1 MPLNAKQIRE
11 LHDKAF
17 SHNQVTRERAA
28 DDMLFAV
35 VTQWDDNL
43 LGESSLQY
51 RGEFDIISKAIKQT
65 LADLHSNEVQVD
77 FQPEDETSEDSAD
90 FIDGIYRTSVRSNTS
105 KEAFDNAT
113 QEQVICG
120 LGGWRLFTEYKSSR
134 NGSKNQVIKRE
145 PIYEFNNNAFPDPN
159 AKKLDKSDGMYWSVL
174 TAYSEDGYKKLVEDL
189 TGEELTQSVETSFA
203 FPEQTYTFPW
213 TAQDKKVYVVRFYH
227 KELKKKKLL
236 MFEDMFGEMKTYNS
250 DSIKEVEDE
259 LIDLG
264 FNLVD
269 EKTIEEYQVTEYII
283 GHEILNG
290 KSGKDG
296 ERQGSIIAGNL
307 IPVVPDYG
315 ERAFVEGEEV
325 YQGVTRKAKDPQ
337 RLRNFQMSY
346 LADIVSRSPR
356 VKPIYTPEQIQ
367 GFEDMFSENG
377 ADDNY
382 PYMLMNSKDNMGTPL
397 PLGAVA
403 VTPEQTIPQALMLSM
418 DLSRQAVEDV
428 ANPGVPQDMADT
440 DLSGK
445 AVGMLQGRLDN
456 QSFVFQNHHKYAIRY
471 DAEVFASISSQIID
485 TPQKMTL
492 TTPDGTRKEVQALE
506 EVVDQETGKLVVL
519 NDLTNAEFNVYSDIG
534 KPYDSVKQQNK
545 EELLE
550 LIGLLDMN
558 DPMRKAYILQYNTLM
573 DGIAFKDGRN
583 YANNQLVM
591 MGFKE
596 PETPEQEQM
605 LMQAQQQEQGQANPE
620 DTLMQIEMLKQQTLM
635 LNQQNKAQELQLNQA
650 KAQAE
655 YAGKQEK
662 LDSETQLNI
671 AKIQQEQQKIDDA
684 AQDKAVKNSLALASL
699 ELEAGRDLN
708 AMLANNYNGLRQSI
722 N

>member
-1 MPLNAKQIRE
+1 MPLDATQIRE

-28 DDMLFAV
+28 DDMLFAC

-51 RGEFDIISKAIKQT
+51 RGEFDIIKKAIRQT

-77 FQPEDETSEDSAD
+77 FQPEDDTDEDAAG

-120 LGGWRLFTEYKSSR
+120 LGGWRLYTEYKNNR
-134 NGSKNQVIKRE
+134 NGSKDQVVRRE

-159 AKKLDKSDGMYWSVL
+159 AKKLDKSDGDYWSVL
-174 TAYSEDGYKKLVEDL
+174 ISYSEDGYKKLVKEL
-189 TGEELTQSVETSFA
+189 TGEELIQNVETSFA
-203 FPEQTYTFPW
+203 FPEQTYVFPW
-213 TAQDKKVYVVRFYH
+213 IAQDKKVYVVRFYH

-236 MFEDMFGEMKTYNS
+236 IFEDLFGESKTY
-250 DSIKEVEDE
+250 DAEAVKDVEDD
-259 LIDLG
+259 LIDSG
-264 FNLVD
+264 FKLVD
-269 EKTIEEYQVTEYII
+269 EKSIEVYEITEYIV
-283 GHEILNG
+283 GHEILSTTRIPG
-290 KSGKDG
+290 DK
-296 ERQGSIIAGNL
+296 

-315 ERAFVEGEEV
+315 ERVFVEGEEV
-325 YQGVTRKAKDPQ
+325 YSGVTRPAKDPQ

-367 GFEDMFSENG
+367 GFEDMYTENG
-377 ADDNY
+377 ADNNY
-382 PYMLMNSKDNMGTPL
+382 PYMLMNSKDNVGQPL

-403 VTPEQTIPQALMLSM
+403 TTPEQTIPQALVLSM

-428 ANPGVPQDMADT
+428 ANPGVPQDIADT

-456 QSFVFQNHHKYAIRY
+456 QSFVYQNHHKYAIRY
-471 DAEVFASISSQIID
+471 DAEVFASMSSEIVD
-485 TPQKMTL
+485 TPRKMTL
-492 TTPDGTRKEVQALE
+492 TTADGTRKEVQAME
-506 EVVDQETGKLVVL
+506 EVVDQETGKLVIL
-519 NDLTNAEFNVYSDIG
+519 NDLTDAQFNVYSDIG

-545 EELLE
+545 EEILE
-550 LIGLLDMN
+550 IITLLDPQ
-558 DPMRKAYILQYNTLM
+558 DPMRKAYILQYNTLL
-573 DGIAFKDGRN
+573 DGIAFKDARE

-605 LMQAQQQEQGQANPE
+605 LMQAKQEQEQQAQQP
-620 DTLMQIEMLKQQTLM
+620 DSSMVMAQAEMLKGQADL
-635 LNQQNKAQELQLNQA
+635 LEQQNRQQEMSIS
-650 KAQAE
+650 
-655 YAGKQEK
+655 AGKIQGEAISRSEK
-662 LDSETQLNI
+662 LQSETQLNI
-671 AKIQQEQQKIDDA
+671 AKIQQNQQKIDNDKADDEAKNAISIAELRLKA
-684 AQDKAVKNSLALASL
+684 AQGVGQAVS
-699 ELEAGRDLN
+699 
-708 AMLANNYNGLRQSI
+708 NNYNGLRQSI